1 MFKHV
6 PQTQRKNTKMEKK
19 MTKLLTCHGLGFL
32 FSHILFYYKII
43 LACQVVLLL
52 VQFPFNFLHHLS
64 PISYSLSYTPLLP
77 NVTWQIDMLFKLIS
91 LSLFLAPLVFPVLCF
106 LMLLFSFFA
115 CCTSEL
121 FVIQGGHTWMVSQS
135 DRIKVLDLGLV
146 SRVQL
151 LHPKPLYT

>member
-43 LACQVVLLL
+43 LAYQVVLLL
-52 VQFPFNFLHHLS
+52 VQFPFNFPHHLS

-106 LMLLFSFFA
+106 LMLLFSFFWSVKV
-115 CCTSEL
+115 TEL
-121 FVIQGGHTWMVSQS
+121 KFWISDLCQGCSYYILNHYIH
-135 DRIKVLDLGLV
+135 D
-146 SRVQL
+146 
-151 LHPKPLYT
+151 Y

>member
-1 MFKHV
+1 
-6 PQTQRKNTKMEKK
+6 MEKK
-19 MTKLLTCHGLGFL
+19 MTKLLTCHGFGFL

-52 VQFPFNFLHHLS
+52 VQFPSNFPHHLS
-64 PISYSLSYTPLLP
+64 PISYSLSPAYTPLLP

-106 LMLLFSFFA
+106 LMLLFQFFLPA
-115 CCTSEL
+115 AHLNCLSYME
-121 FVIQGGHTWMVSQS
+121 VTWMVSQS

-146 SRVQL
+146 SGVQL
-151 LHPKPLYT
+151 LHPEPLYT